1 MRECEIRRQTLI
13 KKTVVPTYGDGAFIY
28 FYVILICTIQ
38 ENSLVRMGGMQE
50 WKVKLKRFSEKSQ
63 INTDLEL
70 FPTQK
75 RILNLKLYKGNI
87 GEEISTDE
95 NGWISRYWLW

>member
-1 MRECEIRRQTLI
+1 MRRQTLI
-13 KKTVVPTYGDGAFIY
+13 KKTVVPKYGDGAFIY
-28 FYVILICTIQ
+28 FYFILISLYCTIQ

-50 WKVKLKRFSEKSQ
+50 WKVKLKRFLEKNQ

-75 RILNLKLYKGNI
+75 RILNLKL
-87 GEEISTDE
+87 
-95 NGWISRYWLW
+95 